1 MLTVANRK
9 DYHRVEKNKIDRAK
23 YHNYVLIVAALILG
37 AYVTGKFESIRHT
50 FFPNQVVVETSRTII
65 NNLQGMGQ
73 LVTVKA
79 EVAKTDVR
87 ISIHRGILDFGYY
100 SANHIA
106 VGVIEAGIDF
116 DAINDE
122 SVRFANDAYTLILP
136 APIITSCRIE
146 HIDQNEY
153 SFTLLA
159 ADWDT
164 VRQLAQH
171 EAIVQFAEE
180 MIENGILE
188 RAKEETAIRIGD
200 FVSNLSGKLV
210 NIEYATASGE
220 PVKPPS
226 CEPDAPSGWEKD
238 ENGGWRRAD

>member
-1 MLTVANRK
+1 MT
-9 DYHRVEKNKIDRAK
+9 I
-23 YHNYVLIVAALILG
+23 VLIVGALIIG
-37 AYVTGKFESIRHT
+37 GYVVGTFESIRQT
-50 FFPNQVVVETSRTII
+50 FFPNQVIVEMSRTII

-79 EVAKTDVR
+79 EVSKTDVK
-87 ISIHRGILDFGYY
+87 ISINRGFLNYGHYR
-100 SANHIA
+100 ANHIV

-116 DAINDE
+116 DAINDD
-122 SVRFANDAYTLILP
+122 SVRFENDTYTLTLP

-153 SFTLLA
+153 SLTLLP

-164 VRQLAQH
+164 VRQLAQYD
-171 EAIVQFAEE
+171 AIVQFAKEMVEE
-180 MIENGILE
+180 GILE
-188 RAKEETAIRIGD
+188 KAKEETAVRIGD

-210 NIEYATASGE
+210 NIEYVTASGE
-220 PVKPPS
+220 TVKPPS
-226 CEPDAPSGWEKD
+226 CKPDAPSGWKKD